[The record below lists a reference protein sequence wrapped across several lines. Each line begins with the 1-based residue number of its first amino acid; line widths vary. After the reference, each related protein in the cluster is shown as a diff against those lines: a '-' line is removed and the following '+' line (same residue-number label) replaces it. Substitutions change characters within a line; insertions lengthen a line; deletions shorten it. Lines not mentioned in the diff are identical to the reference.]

1 VTTALEKIEKK
12 RGRGG
17 REREMSRYYIS
28 PSHHLIPWGLVV
40 I

>member
-12 RGRGG
+12 RGE